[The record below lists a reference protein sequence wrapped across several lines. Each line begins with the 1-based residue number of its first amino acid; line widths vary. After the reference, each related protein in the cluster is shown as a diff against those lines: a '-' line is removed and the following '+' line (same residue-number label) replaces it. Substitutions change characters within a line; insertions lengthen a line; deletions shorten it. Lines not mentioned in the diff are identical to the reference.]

1 MKQRA
6 GRSDD
11 NPRLSTPKAGYDSD
25 TLARSSLLVN
35 LHEQL
40 EYVRTNGERHNK
52 LAVNLADI
60 VLKLLNEF
68 RTLW

>member
-11 NPRLSTPKAGYDSD
+11 NPRLSTPKAGYDCD

-40 EYVRTNGERHNK
+40 ECIRTNGECHNK
-52 LAVNLADI
+52 FTVNLADI
-60 VLKLLNEF
+60 VLELLNEF
-68 RTLW
+68 RTLR